1 MTKDLEL
8 RPCIWIGDSKKQLK
22 KMPEDVQKQ
31 LGGELYV
38 TQRGENPPHSKKFKG
53 VGSGVFEIKDD
64 YESNTYRLL
73 YAVQIGVRIYVLHAF
88 QKKSPKGI
96 EMAKKDVDLIIRRY
110 KEAVQMEKELRHE
123 EKK

>member
-1 MTKDLEL
+1 MSKDFEL

-38 TQRGENPPHSKKFKG
+38 AQRGENPSHSKKLNG
-53 VGSGVFEIKDD
+53 LGRGVFEIKDD
-64 YESNTYRLL
+64 FESNTYRLI
-73 YAVQIGVRIYVLHAF
+73 YAVQIGKRIYVLHAF

-96 EMAKKDVDLIIRRY
+96 ETAKKDTDLIIRRY
-110 KEAVQMEKELRHE
+110 KEAVEMEKEFCHD